1 MHTVVSYLEARGISP
16 SILVERLYTEAA
28 IETCFI
34 GTAVLSHWLL
44 TGALSTNVQ
53 APLGGRG
60 HKHADLAVPLLFS
73 RRLSRGRV
81 NDKVSF

>member
-34 GTAVLSHWLL
+34 GTAVL
-44 TGALSTNVQ
+44 
-53 APLGGRG
+53 
-60 HKHADLAVPLLFS
+60 
-73 RRLSRGRV
+73 
-81 NDKVSF
+81 